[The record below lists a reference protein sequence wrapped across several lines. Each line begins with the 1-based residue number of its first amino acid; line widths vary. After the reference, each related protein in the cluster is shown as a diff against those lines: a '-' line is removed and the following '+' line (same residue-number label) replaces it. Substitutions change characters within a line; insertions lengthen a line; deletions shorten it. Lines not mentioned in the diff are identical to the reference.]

1 MKAVIASRLVD
12 ANGVIENPVVLIDE
26 GRIVE
31 AGPRDKVKVPSEAD
45 VIDASGNVFIPGI
58 VDCHVHFTGSKV
70 STLNLSREPYE
81 VRVVRAAVDQ
91 TKKLTDAGI
100 LGVMDT
106 GGMIGLGVRNAINAG
121 VVPGPRV
128 KAAGRYLSTTS
139 GHGDTH
145 YLPVEWVEEGRS
157 YGWGMDGRLADG
169 VPECLKAVREQMR
182 MSVDFVKLCTSGGG
196 GSTVDPAWVPEFT
209 LEEITAMCQEAHSWR
224 RRVMAHCYYP
234 EALRRSITGG
244 VDIITHGNMIN
255 DEVVK
260 MMKEKGTMVVPTM
273 SVYERIMEMRPT
285 ENISEVYS
293 NMYSAVS
300 KVHEAGLTLAIGT
313 DTMGGVFPFGG
324 SSYELQLYVEK
335 VGLTPMEA
343 LKIGT
348 LNGYKVMGLD
358 SDLGTIEKGKLADFI
373 AVSEDPLDDIKC
385 LKEKDNIKLALVG
398 GEPVKDLL

>member
-12 ANGVIENPVVLIDE
+12 ANGVIENPVILINE

-31 AGPRDKVKVPSEAD
+31 AGPRDKIKVPSDAE
-45 VIDASGNVFIPGI
+45 VIDASGNILMPGI
-58 VDCHVHFTGSKV
+58 VDCHVHFTGSAV

-81 VRVVRAAVDQ
+81 VRIVRASVDQ

-121 VVPGPRV
+121 VVPGPRI
-128 KAAGRYLSTTS
+128 KAAGRYLSPTS
-139 GHGDTH
+139 GHSDTH
-145 YLPVEWVEEGRS
+145 YLPIEWVKEGLS
-157 YGWGMDGRLADG
+157 YSWGMDGRLADG

-196 GSTVDPAWVPEFT
+196 GSTVDPAWVPEFN
-209 LEEITAMCQEAHSWR
+209 LEEITAMCHEAHSWR

-255 DEVVK
+255 EEIVGL
-260 MMKEKGTMVVPTM
+260 MKENDTIVVPTM

-285 ENISEVYS
+285 ENVSEVYE
-293 NMYSAVS
+293 NMYKAV
-300 KVHEAGLTLAIGT
+300 KMVHNAGLTLAIGT

-373 AVSEDPLDDIKC
+373 AVSEDPLDDITC
-385 LKEKDNIKLALVG
+385 LKEKENIKLALIN
-398 GEPVKDLL
+398 GEPVKDIL